1 MTLGNQEDYLEPA
14 PSFKAYLFQRRT
26 PKEKVSIINRSRNW
40 VRYKF
45 SLKGI
50 HKICLIK
57 EYKAFTTDELY
68 LIENYNL
75 LQQQIWELENS
86 PELKSLKQSLANV
99 RVAFFTKFYDN
110 CPKVGSTLKPT
121 KKSKLHPEKS
131 HLPF

>member
-1 MTLGNQEDYLEPA
+1 MNIFI
-14 PSFKAYLFQRRT
+14 S
-26 PKEKVSIINRSRNW
+26 SN
-40 VRYKF
+40 KF
-45 SLKGI
+45 CDNENVHGRDNTVFPEQ
-50 HKICLIK
+50 ICLIK
-57 EYKAFTTDELY
+57 EYKAFTADELY

-86 PELKSLKQSLANV
+86 PELQNLRRSLANV